1 MARKLHTPTD
11 EAFADRTTLI
21 PEEVNLA
28 HLLKLARERAEQR
41 QVFTLENKD
50 LRVEIYLKS

>member
-1 MARKLHTPTD
+1 MGRKLHTPSD
-11 EAFADRTTLI
+11 DVFADRMTLI
-21 PEEVNLA
+21 PQEVNLA